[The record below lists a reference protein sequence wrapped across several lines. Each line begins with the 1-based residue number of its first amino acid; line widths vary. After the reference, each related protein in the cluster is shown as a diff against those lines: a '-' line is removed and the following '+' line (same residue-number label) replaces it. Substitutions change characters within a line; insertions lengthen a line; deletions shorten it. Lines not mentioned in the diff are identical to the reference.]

1 MSQPAPASLPVVEGT
16 GDTVRLPANAYM
28 ALAPGEAYQPIVPAT
43 SAPPEATRRSVVWGV
58 SLCIVFTVASAYSGL
73 KVGQVMEASIPISI
87 LAIGLAR
94 AYQRRSTLLENVIL
108 TGIGGTSGGVVA
120 GAIFTLP
127 ALYTL
132 GLDPHPAQTIFIC
145 LAGGCLGVL
154 FLIPLRRYFVRDTH
168 GDFPYPEATAITE
181 VLVTGER
188 GGSQARLLL
197 QATAVAG
204 VYDFFVT
211 TFQVWREFVDLQFVP
226 AVKTLADQARMVLAF
241 DAVAFILGL
250 GFVMGLRSSAV
261 LVAGGILS
269 NLVLVPL
276 IWMIGQQLPDA
287 VYPGTVPIANMTA
300 AQIFRG
306 YVRFIGVGA
315 IATAGIFGIIK
326 SLRIV
331 AASFGIAARAF
342 RHGESTGERTDH
354 DLPVQAQLIGVVVAA
369 VTVAAFFGTLLGSPS
384 AVALALLLTLVFSFF
399 FTSVAATAIATI
411 ARNPVSGMT
420 MLTVIISSVVLLRF
434 GVSGQSGMFFVMA
447 IAGMVCTALSVSGQ
461 TITDLKTGYW
471 LGSTP
476 SAQERV
482 KFLGVIASAAAV
494 GLTIVMLAR
503 AFQFGE
509 AVPGRHARRAR
520 GAAGVDHAGAR
531 PGLHEPAAR
540 GLGALQHRR
549 DDRSGDGDAPRAGA
563 GVRPRHV
570 PAARAEPAGA
580 GGGRAVLRG
589 ERPLGTLGSRRPCH
603 ARARRHRCVRLHGGR
618 STWGCPRRGPAAL
631 QLVSRGPGADAVLRS
646 RGHLAVGLARGVL
659 AVRDLP
665 LATGDQAAVG
675 GGHGLSL
682 PAPARPSISFPA
694 PAGRRGPTRPR
705 CSRAGSRAPARIRG
719 RRCPSDS
726 TR

>member
-58 SLCIVFTVASAYSGL
+58 SLCVVFTVASAYSGL

-342 RHGESTGERTDH
+342 RHGEATGERTDR
-354 DLPVQAQLIGVVVAA
+354 DVPVQAQLLGVIAGTLA
-369 VTVAAFFGTLLGSPS
+369 VAAFFGSLLGSPT
-384 AVALALLLTLVFSFF
+384 AILVALVLTLVFSFF

-461 TITDLKTGYW
+461 FITDLKTGYW

-476 SAQERV
+476 AAQQRV

-509 AVPGRHARRAR
+509 AAPG
-520 GAAGVDHAGAR
+520 DT
-531 PGLHEPAAR
+531 
-540 GLGALQHRR
+540 
-549 DDRSGDGDAPRAGA
+549 
-563 GVRPRHV
+563 
-570 PAARAEPAGA
+570 
-580 GGGRAVLRG
+580 RAVLAAPQASIMQALVQG
-589 ERPLGTLGSRRPCH
+589 FMSRQPV
-603 ARARRHRCVRLHGGR
+603 AWL
-618 STWGCPRRGPAAL
+618 L
-631 QLVSRGPGADAVLRS
+631 F
-646 RGHLAVGLARGVL
+646 
-659 AVRDLP
+659 
-665 LATGDQAAVG
+665 ATGAMIAVVMEM
-675 GGHGLSL
+675 L
-682 PAPARPSISFPA
+682 
-694 PAGRRGPTRPR
+694 
-705 CSRAGSRAPARIRG
+705 RAPALVFALGMYLPLELNLPALVGGVLSWAVIARSERAGESGRVMRERG
-719 RRCPSDS
+719 IIVASGFMAGGALGGVFGAGLRLFSWYREDLVRTPFFDVEAVSQIVSLAGFSLFALYLWRQATRPSP
-726 TR
+726 TEPH